1 MWEPLPCAGSLRCWM
16 RRRTSTYSSRDRV
29 KKDFPYVPAFFELVS
44 PLGSWSICQRPPTRQ
59 DSNSPSSH
67 EAASPADLARVFG
80 APADAVGESGIEG
93 SSASAAH
100 NNTGSIMEIRRLNTL
115 RGMAALIVAISH
127 FSNRSN
133 LFDRLLGGGAGN
145 LGVMLFFILSG
156 FLMSYLYLDKPPT
169 QQMLINYMGSRLAR
183 IVPLFSLVVM
193 ASFLTPY
200 FYDIDTFASLISHL
214 LFLHGNSILWT
225 IPAEVQFYGL
235 FLVSWVLCWKFPP
248 SKLILPLM
256 VFLSAFLL
264 NHKTFH
270 FNVSSLSVTI
280 SAMKTLPFFTV
291 GCIFGALY
299 GARLKLVQFQR
310 HYYLLAILF
319 ILVLYPQIFLTLFGL
334 RLKLWEETSILI
346 AMGGVFFFI
355 VFLVPD
361 GNKFIENKIGDFYGK
376 ISYSLYLLHVPV
388 MSFLKYMNL
397 MDNNLYSLM
406 AFLTLVTLVAA
417 VSYTFIEKP
426 LGGFIRSKIIK

>member
-1 MWEPLPCAGSLRCWM
+1 
-16 RRRTSTYSSRDRV
+16 
-29 KKDFPYVPAFFELVS
+29 
-44 PLGSWSICQRPPTRQ
+44 
-59 DSNSPSSH
+59 
-67 EAASPADLARVFG
+67 
-80 APADAVGESGIEG
+80 
-93 SSASAAH
+93 
-100 NNTGSIMEIRRLNTL
+100 
-115 RGMAALIVAISH
+115 
-127 FSNRSN
+127 
-133 LFDRLLGGGAGN
+133 
-145 LGVMLFFILSG
+145 
-156 FLMSYLYLDKPPT
+156 
-169 QQMLINYMGSRLAR
+169 
-183 IVPLFSLVVM
+183 
-193 ASFLTPY
+193 
-200 FYDIDTFASLISHL
+200 
-214 LFLHGNSILWT
+214 
-225 IPAEVQFYGL
+225 
-235 FLVSWVLCWKFPP
+235 
-248 SKLILPLM
+248 M
-256 VFLSAFLL
+256 VFLSAFLF

-299 GARLKLVQFQR
+299 GARLNLVQCQR

-319 ILVLYPQIFLTLFGL
+319 ILVLYPKIFLTLFGL

-346 AMGGVFFFI
+346 AMGGVFFFV

-426 LGGFIRSKIIK
+426 LGGFIRSKIIRQ